1 MLFLQNSV
9 KFRAKLSN
17 NSFVLANVQFEVG
30 GFLIFLVLLFQIF
43 EFFLKV
49 VVLSEKFLCFIEAE
63 IEENFN

>member
-1 MLFLQNSV
+1 LLFLQNSV

-17 NSFVLANVQFEVG
+17 NSFVLTNVQFEVG
-30 GFLIFLVLLFQIF
+30 GFLIFLVLFFQIF
-43 EFFLKV
+43 EFFLKI